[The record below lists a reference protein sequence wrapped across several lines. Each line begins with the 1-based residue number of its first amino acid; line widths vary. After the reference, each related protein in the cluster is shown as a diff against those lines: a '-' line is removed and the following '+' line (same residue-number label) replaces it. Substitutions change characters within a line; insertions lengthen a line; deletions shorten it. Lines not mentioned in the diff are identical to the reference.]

1 MSVATTP
8 IGQIQQAI
16 DLIRSTRRTLICP
29 AEHEQAVRDAV
40 ARCDAPGLF
49 TVQVSEFLPAGTV
62 LMFKTELLDPP
73 PGGYQPEWRP

>member
-1 MSVATTP
+1 MSAAATP

-16 DLIRSTRRTLICP
+16 DLIRGARRTLVCR

-73 PGGYQPEWRP
+73 PPGFRA